1 MFEIGIGF
9 AIGITV
15 GLALVGVILS
25 LYLLYRLPEDMKK
38 AFEQSFNQ
46 GLSGTSV
53 NVEEM
58 ASKIETDL
66 TDIADFVE
74 DFSHNVKNIMK

>member
-1 MFEIGIGF
+1 MFEIGMGF
-9 AIGITV
+9 AIGIVV

-38 AFEQSFNQ
+38 AFDQAFGQ
-46 GLSGTSV
+46 GLSDTSI

-58 ASKIETDL
+58 VGKIETDL
-66 TDIADFVE
+66 TDISDFVE
-74 DFSHNVKNIMK
+74 DFKHTVKNAVK